1 MPLTR
6 QGRGEAMPEPLAIDY
21 KTNILIGIRA
31 NGVMTVIAD
40 GPHLPRQVEVL
51 EEIDAARDGYTTFV
65 SAPTSILS
73 VDGNGDVR
81 G

>member
-6 QGRGEAMPEPLAIDY
+6 QGRGEAMPEAIGY